1 MRLFR
6 NNLQICRKPN
16 PDKQEQAYQY
26 QPLTVIGLEEMIN
39 LILPQNSTFLV
50 NFCCYISGYM
60 LRWFRTHY
68 KPTEHSLVV
77 FDHCF
82 LSL

>member
-1 MRLFR
+1 MQLYR
-6 NNLQICRKPN
+6 NNSQICCKP
-16 PDKQEQAYQY
+16 DTQEQIKTYQY
-26 QPLTVIGLEEMIN
+26 QPLTVIGLEEM
-39 LILPQNSTFLV
+39 ILPQNSTFLV

-68 KPTEHSLVV
+68 KSTEHSLVV